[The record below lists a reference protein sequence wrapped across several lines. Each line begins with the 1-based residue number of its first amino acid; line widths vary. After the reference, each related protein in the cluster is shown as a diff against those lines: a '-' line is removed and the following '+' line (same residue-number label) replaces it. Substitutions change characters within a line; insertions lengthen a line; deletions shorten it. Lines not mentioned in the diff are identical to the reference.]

1 MKKFTSLIMAL
12 FMLIFLIP
20 TNVNAATITD
30 NSKDIKENI
39 DFFNTFPDLKKK
51 LDENGYDELIE
62 TQNQYFKV
70 ELKDESLKKSA
81 YDTSDFNFEPI
92 TEEEYNTAK
101 ISESLKPSVLSEND
115 DFISQVG
122 GDSYL
127 RLTLSIFRNSSAKYK
142 FSVTHRYQ
150 WIRPFTFAF
159 EDVIGISVGP
169 IMKII
174 SDSWLSQSAHS
185 SYEWDPSSPT
195 GQIPVTKVDD
205 NTDIK
210 HSNEGIATKFDLQ
223 GATQDEFGYI
233 SCEVQ
238 FSQTGSALGHQ
249 SSNVFGNYIHTQIGL
264 AGGLSIGTDGRPSLG
279 ANFIDKEYTYSAN
292 VGYN

>member
-1 MKKFTSLIMAL
+1 MKKFTSLIL
-12 FMLIFLIP
+12 TFFMLIFVIP

-39 DFFNTFPDLKKK
+39 DFFNTFPDLKKN

-70 ELKDESLKKSA
+70 ELKNKSLRKSV
-81 YDTSDFNFEPI
+81 YDSSDFNFIKI
-92 TEEEYNTAK
+92 TEDEYNTAK
-101 ISESLKPSVLSEND
+101 ITESLKSSVRGEND
-115 DFISQVG
+115 DFIHGVG

-127 RLTLSIFRNSSAKYK
+127 RLTLSIFRNSSARYK
-142 FSVTHRYQ
+142 FSVTHRYE
-150 WIRPFTFAF
+150 WIKPPSFTFKDA
-159 EDVIGISVGP
+159 IGISVGP

-174 SDSWLSQSAHS
+174 SNTWLSQSAHN
-185 SYEWDPSSPT
+185 SYVWDPSSPT
-195 GQIPVTKVDD
+195 GQTPVTRVDD

-210 HSNEGIATKFDLQ
+210 HSNVGVATKFDLE
-223 GATQDEFGYI
+223 GATENEFGYI

-238 FSQTGSALGHQ
+238 FSQTGSSLGHQ
-249 SSNVFGNYIHTQIGL
+249 SSNVFGNYIHTQIGFS
-264 AGGLSIGTDGRPSLG
+264 GGLSIGLDGKPSIG
-279 ANFIDKEYTYSAN
+279 ANFIDKEYSYSAD